1 MNNTPQRLRAS
12 LLGGALFLSGALISA
27 PTFALAPQNEEPAS
41 NIAASANAT
50 DNDEQSTKRFAQW
63 DVLKPP
69 FPLNTV
75 NIKSAEITWASLDV
89 TPDGQHIVFD
99 TLGDIFIS
107 AIDGGDA
114 RALTQDFAWNIHP
127 AVSPDGTK
135 IAFIS
140 DRDGLS
146 NVWIMNIDGTELRQV
161 TTEKNNIIHSPK
173 WSPDGQYIVVTKGI
187 MSSRSIPAGE
197 IWMYHHTGGTGLAIK
212 ERVNGLK
219 DQKNI
224 ADPAF
229 SHDGQYIYYTQDVSS
244 GFRFSY
250 NRDPLTSVFAITRF
264 DRETGEEER
273 FISGTGGAVVPTPS
287 PDGRHIAF
295 IRRIQEKTALF
306 IKDLNTGTE
315 TAVFKDL
322 ERDMQEGF
330 GSEGYFSY
338 FDWTPDSQQ
347 LVFWTAGKIHRL
359 TLKDQ
364 SLTTLDINID
374 SQLQY
379 ADAVRFDVDVAPD
392 NFAVKMLRWSQ
403 KSPDGKK
410 ALFQA
415 LGKLYIRDLKSGKTK
430 RLTKQNDHDEYFPRY
445 ANDGKTI
452 VYTTWH
458 DQELGAVRIVS
469 AKGGNVEVI
478 TQQPGHYVEP
488 AFSPDGEKVTYRKFT
503 GGYLLDPTYSVEP
516 GIYVY
521 DLDSEHTTRVSKQ
534 GMQPH
539 FAGGNERVYFTEY
552 VSGTPYSETQ
562 LSSVDLRGE
571 DKRTHLYGADKV
583 SEYRLSHDKQWV
595 AFVYQYNTYVVPFV
609 ENGKKITISPTMT
622 SLPVTQIS
630 ARAGEYLNWA
640 PDNQSLTWFHGPYLY
655 EQSLANAFAFITET
669 TSDNTAN
676 KDENAA
682 PITQGLKL
690 SFSQSSKKANG
701 YTAIVGGNVIT
712 MRDADNKQEVI
723 DNGVV
728 LINGNIIEA
737 VGPVDGITIPEDAL
751 IVNASGKTVIPGLID
766 THAHGSQGRN
776 EIIPQQNWSQF
787 SNLAF
792 GVTTIH
798 DPSNDTTE
806 IFAAAE
812 LQRAGLRVGPRVYS
826 TGTILYGAE
835 GLGYKAIINDF
846 EDAFFHVQRL
856 KDVGAISVKSYNQP
870 RRDQRQWVLQAARE
884 LNMMVVPE
892 GGGKLQQNLSMLVDG
907 HTGLEHSLPIARG
920 YNDLTKLWSAT
931 KFGYTPTFVVSY
943 GGLMGEE
950 YWYDRTNVWQNERL
964 LRYTPHTLL
973 DRRSI
978 RRPTAPDEQYNHI
991 EVAKY
996 AKTLRDNGVGV
1007 HIGAHGQRE
1016 GLAAHWELW
1025 IMAQGGFT
1033 PWEALRGGT
1042 IDGARHLGM
1051 DKQIGSIE
1059 VGKIADL
1066 AIIDG
1071 DVLADIKR
1079 SEYVSHTVL
1088 NGRVF
1093 AAANMQELGSD
1104 ITPKPFFFADDNSQ
1118 FMPQAT
1124 QLEVDAKAKNY
1135 HWVH

>member
-1 MNNTPQRLRAS
+1 MNNFPQRLRINLLSSALLLTSAFLTHTAFAS
-12 LLGGALFLSGALISA
+12 
-27 PTFALAPQNEEPAS
+27 T
-41 NIAASANAT
+41 T
-50 DNDEQSTKRFAQW
+50 DNTSSTDTETATTEKRFADW
-63 DVLKPP
+63 DVLNPA
-69 FPLNTV
+69 FPLNEI
-75 NIKSAEITWASLDV
+75 NIKSNELTWASLDV
-89 TPDGQHIVFD
+89 TPDGKHIVFD

-107 AIDGGDA
+107 SIEGGDA
-114 RALTQDFAWNIHP
+114 QPLTQDFAWNIHP
-127 AVSPDGTK
+127 AVSPNGK
-135 IAFIS
+135 QIAFIS

-146 NVWIMNIDGTELRQV
+146 NVWVMNTDGTELRQV
-161 TTEKNNIIHSPK
+161 TKEKDNIIHAPK
-173 WSPDGQYIVVTKGI
+173 WSPDGEYILVTKGI

-212 ERVNGLK
+212 KRVNGLK

-229 SHDGQYIYYTQDVSS
+229 SHDGQYIYFTQDITG
-244 GFRFSY
+244 GFRFNY
-250 NRDPLTSVFAITRF
+250 NRDPLTSIFAITRIN
-264 DRETGEEER
+264 RENGEEER

-287 PDGRHIAF
+287 PDGRYVAF

-306 IKDLNTGTE
+306 LKDLETGSE
-315 TAVFKDL
+315 RAIYHDL

-338 FDWTPDSQQ
+338 FDWTPDSQE

-359 TLKDQ
+359 NINDQ
-364 SLTTLDINID
+364 SLNTLNINLN
-374 SQLQY
+374 SNLKY
-379 ADAVRFDVDVAPD
+379 ADAVRFDVNVAPD
-392 NFAVKMLRWSQ
+392 NFDTKMLRWSQ

-415 LGKLYIRDLKSGKTK
+415 LGKLYIRDLQSGKTK
-430 RLTKQNDHDEYFPRY
+430 RLTKQNEHDEYYPRY
-445 ANDGKTI
+445 ANDGKSI

-458 DQELGAVRIVS
+458 DQKLGAVRIVS
-469 AKGGNVEVI
+469 AKGGKGDII
-478 TQQPGHYVEP
+478 TSQPGHYVEP
-488 AFSPDGEKVTYRKFT
+488 AFSPDGKKVTYRKFT
-503 GGYLLDPTYSVEP
+503 GGYLLDPAYSVEP
-516 GIYVY
+516 GLYVL
-521 DLDSEHTTRVSKQ
+521 DLDTKVTTRISKQ

-539 FAGGNERVYFTEY
+539 FSGANDRVYFTEY

-562 LSSVDLRGE
+562 LSSVNLAGE
-571 DKRTHLYGADKV
+571 DKRTHLYGANKV
-583 SEYRLSHDKQWV
+583 SEYRLSHDNKWV

-609 ENGKKITISPTMT
+609 ENGQKITISPTMT

-640 PDNQSLTWFHGPYLY
+640 PDNDSLTWFHGPYLF
-655 EQSLANAFAFITET
+655 EQSLAEAFTFVKGGSE
-669 TSDNTAN
+669 
-676 KDENAA
+676 ENAA
-682 PITQGLKL
+682 PITEGLSL
-690 SFSQSSKKANG
+690 SFAQKSKKATG
-701 YTAIVGGNVIT
+701 YTAIVGGNVVT
-712 MRDADNKQEVI
+712 MRDADEKQEVI
-723 DNGVV
+723 ENGVV
-728 LINGNIIEA
+728 LVNGNVIEA
-737 VGPVDGITIPEDAL
+737 VGPMNGITIPEGALVIDAQ
-751 IVNASGKTVIPGLID
+751 GKTVIPGLVD
-766 THAHGSQGRN
+766 THDHGSQGRN

-787 SNLAF
+787 SKLAF

-806 IFAAAE
+806 MFAAAE
-812 LQRAGLRVGPRVYS
+812 LQRAGLRIGPRLYS

-846 EDAFFHVQRL
+846 EDAYFHVQRL

-884 LNMMVVPE
+884 LDMMVVPE

-920 YNDLTKLWSAT
+920 YDDLTQLWGAT

-950 YWYDRTNVWQNERL
+950 YWYDRTNVWENERL
-964 LRYTPHTLL
+964 LRYTPHTIL

-978 RRPTAPDEQYNHI
+978 RRPTAPDNQYNHI
-991 EVAKY
+991 EVATY

-1025 IMAQGGFT
+1025 MMEQGGFT

-1071 DVLADIKR
+1071 DVLADLKR
-1079 SEYVSHTVL
+1079 SEYVTHTVI

-1093 AAANMQELGSD
+1093 EAATMKELGTD
-1104 ITPKPFFFADDNSQ
+1104 NVPAPFFFADQNNQ
-1118 FMPQAT
+1118 FLPEAT
-1124 QLEVDAKAKNY
+1124 KRQIDAKAEKY

>member
-1 MNNTPQRLRAS
+1 MNNSPQRYRIN
-12 LLGGALFLSGALISA
+12 FLSKVLILTSALLTHTA
-27 PTFALAPQNEEPAS
+27 FALT
-41 NIAASANAT
+41 T
-50 DNDEQSTKRFAQW
+50 DNTDTPEVEKITTEKRFADW
-63 DVLKPP
+63 DVLNPA
-69 FPLNTV
+69 FPLNEI
-75 NIKSAEITWASLDV
+75 NIKSNELTWASLDV
-89 TPDGQHIVFD
+89 TPNGKQIVFD
-99 TLGDIFIS
+99 TLGDIFITS
-107 AIDGGDA
+107 IDGGDA
-114 RALTQDFAWNIHP
+114 VPLTQDFAWNIHP
-127 AVSPDGTK
+127 NVSPDGK
-135 IAFIS
+135 QIAFIS

-146 NVWIMNIDGTELRQV
+146 NVWVMNIDGTELRQI
-161 TTEKNNIIHSPK
+161 TKEKNNIIHSPK
-173 WSPDGQYIVVTKGI
+173 WSPDGQYILVTKGI

-212 ERVNGLK
+212 KRVNGLK

-229 SHDGQYIYYTQDVSS
+229 SHDGRYIYFTQDITG

-250 NRDPLTSVFAITRF
+250 NRDPLNSIFAITRI
-264 DRETGEEER
+264 DRKTGEEER

-287 PDGRHIAF
+287 PDGRYVAF
-295 IRRIQEKTALF
+295 IRRIQDKTALF
-306 IKDLNTGTE
+306 LKDIQTGAE
-315 TAVFKDL
+315 RAIFNDL

-338 FDWTPDSQQ
+338 FDWTPDSNE

-359 TLKDQ
+359 SISDQ
-364 SLTTLDINID
+364 SLNSLDINLD
-374 SQLQY
+374 SNLKY
-379 ADAVRFDVDVAPD
+379 ADAVRFEVDVAPD
-392 NFAVKMLRWSQ
+392 SFDTKMLRWSQ
-403 KSPDGKK
+403 KSPDGQK

-430 RLTKQNDHDEYFPRY
+430 RLTKQNEHDEYYPRY
-445 ANDGKTI
+445 SNDGKSI

-458 DQELGAVRIVS
+458 DQQLGAVRIVP
-469 AKGGNVEVI
+469 AKGGKGKII
-478 TQQPGHYVEP
+478 TSQPGHYVEP
-488 AFSPDGEKVTYRKFT
+488 AFSPNGKKITYRKFT

-516 GIYVY
+516 GLYVL
-521 DLDSEHTTRVSKQ
+521 DLDTNTSTRISKQ

-539 FAGGNERVYFTEY
+539 FSGQNDRVYFTEY

-562 LSSVDLRGE
+562 LSSVNLTGE

-583 SEYRLSHDKQWV
+583 SEYRLSHDNKWV

-609 ENGKKITISPTMT
+609 ENGQKITISPTMT

-640 PDNQSLTWFHGPYLY
+640 PDNYSLTWFHGPYLF
-655 EQSLANAFAFITET
+655 EQSLAEAFAFVEDG
-669 TSDNTAN
+669 SE
-676 KDENAA
+676 ENAA
-682 PITQGLKL
+682 PITEGLKL
-690 SFSQSSKKANG
+690 SFKQKSQKAKG
-701 YTAIVGGNVIT
+701 YTAIVGGNVVT
-712 MRDADNKQEVI
+712 MRDADEKQEVI
-723 DNGVV
+723 ENGIV
-728 LINGNIIEA
+728 LINGNVIEA
-737 VGPVDGITIPEDAL
+737 VGPMNGITIPEGSLVIDAQ
-751 IVNASGKTVIPGLID
+751 GKTVIPGLVD
-766 THAHGSQGRN
+766 THDHGSQGRN

-787 SNLAF
+787 SKLAF

-806 IFAAAE
+806 MFAAAE
-812 LQRAGLRVGPRVYS
+812 LQRAGLRIGPRLYS

-835 GLGYKAIINDF
+835 SLGYKAIINDF
-846 EDAFFHVQRL
+846 EDAYFHVQRL

-884 LNMMVVPE
+884 LEMMVVPE

-920 YNDLTKLWSAT
+920 YADLTQLWGAT

-950 YWYDRTNVWQNERL
+950 YWYDRTNVWENERL
-964 LRYTPHTLL
+964 LRYTPHTIL

-978 RRPTAPDEQYNHI
+978 RRPTAPDNQYNHI
-991 EVAKY
+991 EVATY

-1025 IMAQGGFT
+1025 MMEQGGFT

-1071 DVLADIKR
+1071 DVLADLKR
-1079 SEYVSHTVL
+1079 SEYVTHTVI

-1093 AAANMQELGSD
+1093 EAATMKELGTD
-1104 ITPKPFFFADDNSQ
+1104 NEPAPFFFADQNNQ
-1118 FMPQAT
+1118 FLPEAT
-1124 QLEVDAKAKNY
+1124 KRQIDAKAEKY

>member
-1 MNNTPQRLRAS
+1 MNNSPQRYRIN
-12 LLGGALFLSGALISA
+12 FLSKVLILTSALLTHTA
-27 PTFALAPQNEEPAS
+27 FALT
-41 NIAASANAT
+41 T
-50 DNDEQSTKRFAQW
+50 DNTDTPEVEKITTEKRFADW
-63 DVLKPP
+63 DVLNPA
-69 FPLNTV
+69 FPLNEI
-75 NIKSAEITWASLDV
+75 NIKSNELTWASLDV
-89 TPDGQHIVFD
+89 TPNGKQIVFD
-99 TLGDIFIS
+99 TLGDIFITS
-107 AIDGGDA
+107 IDGGDA
-114 RALTQDFAWNIHP
+114 VPLTQDFAWNIHP
-127 AVSPDGTK
+127 NVSPDGK
-135 IAFIS
+135 QIAFIS

-146 NVWIMNIDGTELRQV
+146 NVWVMNIDGTELRQI
-161 TTEKNNIIHSPK
+161 TKEKNNIIHSPK
-173 WSPDGQYIVVTKGI
+173 WSPDGQYILVTKGI

-212 ERVNGLK
+212 KRVNGLK

-229 SHDGQYIYYTQDVSS
+229 SHDGRYIYFTQDITG

-250 NRDPLTSVFAITRF
+250 NRDPLNSIFAITRI

-287 PDGRHIAF
+287 PDGRYVAF
-295 IRRIQEKTALF
+295 IRRIQDKTALF
-306 IKDLNTGTE
+306 LKNIQTGAE
-315 TAVFKDL
+315 RAIFNNL

-338 FDWTPDSQQ
+338 FDWTPDSNE

-359 TLKDQ
+359 SISDQ
-364 SLTTLDINID
+364 SLNSLDINLD
-374 SQLQY
+374 SNLKY
-379 ADAVRFDVDVAPD
+379 ADAVRFEVDVAPD
-392 NFAVKMLRWSQ
+392 SFDTKMLRWSQ
-403 KSPDGKK
+403 KSPDGQK

-430 RLTKQNDHDEYFPRY
+430 RLTKQNEHDEYYPRY
-445 ANDGKTI
+445 SNDGKSI

-458 DQELGAVRIVS
+458 DQQLGAVRIVP
-469 AKGGNVEVI
+469 AKGGKGKII
-478 TQQPGHYVEP
+478 TSQPGHYVEP
-488 AFSPDGEKVTYRKFT
+488 AFSPNGKKITYRKFT

-516 GIYVY
+516 GLYVL
-521 DLDSEHTTRVSKQ
+521 DLDTNTSTRISKQ

-539 FAGGNERVYFTEY
+539 FSGQNDRVYFTEY

-562 LSSVDLRGE
+562 LSSVNLTGE

-583 SEYRLSHDKQWV
+583 SEYRLSHDNKWV

-609 ENGKKITISPTMT
+609 ENGQKITISPTMT

-640 PDNQSLTWFHGPYLY
+640 PDNNSLTWFHGPYLF
-655 EQSLANAFAFITET
+655 EQSLAEAFAFVEGG
-669 TSDNTAN
+669 SE
-676 KDENAA
+676 ENAA
-682 PITQGLKL
+682 PITEGLKL
-690 SFSQSSKKANG
+690 SFKQKSQKAKG
-701 YTAIVGGNVIT
+701 YTAIVGGNVVT
-712 MRDADNKQEVI
+712 MRDADEKQEVI
-723 DNGVV
+723 ENGIV
-728 LINGNIIEA
+728 LINGNVIEA
-737 VGPVDGITIPEDAL
+737 VGPMNGITIPEGSLVIDAQ
-751 IVNASGKTVIPGLID
+751 GKTVIPGLVD
-766 THAHGSQGRN
+766 THDHGSQGRN

-787 SNLAF
+787 SKLAF

-806 IFAAAE
+806 MFAAAE
-812 LQRAGLRVGPRVYS
+812 LQRAGLRIGPRLYS

-846 EDAFFHVQRL
+846 EDAYFHVQRL

-884 LNMMVVPE
+884 LEMMVVPE

-920 YNDLTKLWSAT
+920 YADLTQLWGAT

-950 YWYDRTNVWQNERL
+950 YWYDRTNVWENERL
-964 LRYTPHTLL
+964 LRYTPHTIL

-978 RRPTAPDEQYNHI
+978 RRPTAPDNQYNHI
-991 EVAKY
+991 EVATY

-1025 IMAQGGFT
+1025 MMEQGGFT

-1071 DVLADIKR
+1071 DVLADLKR
-1079 SEYVSHTVL
+1079 SEYVTHTVI

-1093 AAANMQELGSD
+1093 EAATMKELGTD
-1104 ITPKPFFFADDNSQ
+1104 NEPAPFFFADQNNQ
-1118 FMPQAT
+1118 FLPEAT
-1124 QLEVDAKAKNY
+1124 KRQIDAKAEKY

>member
-1 MNNTPQRLRAS
+1 MNHFPQRLRIN
-12 LLGGALFLSGALISA
+12 FLSSALLFTSA
-27 PTFALAPQNEEPAS
+27 LLTHTAYAS
-41 NIAASANAT
+41 TT
-50 DNDEQSTKRFAQW
+50 DNTSSTDTETVTTEKRFADW
-63 DVLKPP
+63 DVLNPA
-69 FPLNTV
+69 FPLNEINV
-75 NIKSAEITWASLDV
+75 KSNELTWASLDV
-89 TPDGQHIVFD
+89 TPDGKHIVFD

-107 AIDGGDA
+107 SIEGGDA
-114 RALTQDFAWNIHP
+114 QPLTQDFAWNIHP
-127 AVSPDGTK
+127 AVSPNGK
-135 IAFIS
+135 QIAFIS

-146 NVWIMNIDGTELRQV
+146 NVWVMNTDGTELRQV
-161 TTEKNNIIHSPK
+161 TKEKNNIIHAPK
-173 WSPDGQYIVVTKGI
+173 WSPDGEYILVTKGI

-212 ERVNGLK
+212 KRVNGLK

-229 SHDGQYIYYTQDVSS
+229 SHDGQYIYFTQDITG
-244 GFRFSY
+244 GFRFNY
-250 NRDPLTSVFAITRF
+250 NRDPLTSIFAITRIN
-264 DRETGEEER
+264 RENGEEER

-287 PDGRHIAF
+287 PDGRYIAF

-306 IKDLNTGTE
+306 LKDLETGAE
-315 TAVFKDL
+315 RAIYHDL

-338 FDWTPDSQQ
+338 FDWTPDSQE

-359 TLKDQ
+359 NINDQ
-364 SLTTLDINID
+364 SLNTLNINLN
-374 SQLQY
+374 SQLKY
-379 ADAVRFDVDVAPD
+379 ADAVRFDVNVAPD
-392 NFAVKMLRWSQ
+392 IFETKMLRWSQ

-415 LGKLYIRDLKSGKTK
+415 LGKLYIRDLQSGKTK
-430 RLTKQNDHDEYFPRY
+430 RLTKQNDHDEYYPRY
-445 ANDGKTI
+445 SNDGKSI

-458 DQELGAVRIVS
+458 DQKLGAVRIVS
-469 AKGGNVEVI
+469 AKSGKGEMI
-478 TQQPGHYVEP
+478 TSQPGHYVEP
-488 AFSPDGEKVTYRKFT
+488 AFSPDGKKVTYRKFT
-503 GGYLLDPTYSVEP
+503 GGYLLDPTYSIEP
-516 GIYVY
+516 GLYVL
-521 DLDSEHTTRVSKQ
+521 DLDTKVTTRISKQ

-539 FAGGNERVYFTEY
+539 FSGANDRVYFTEY

-562 LSSVDLRGE
+562 LSSVNLAGE

-583 SEYRLSHDKQWV
+583 SEYRLSHDNKWV

-609 ENGKKITISPTMT
+609 ENGQKITISPSMT

-640 PDNQSLTWFHGPYLY
+640 PDNGSLTWFHGPYLF
-655 EQSLANAFAFITET
+655 EQSLAEAFAFVEGG
-669 TSDNTAN
+669 SE
-676 KDENAA
+676 ENAA
-682 PITQGLKL
+682 PITQGLSL
-690 SFSQSSKKANG
+690 SFTQKSKKATG
-701 YTAIVGGNVIT
+701 YTAIVGGNVVT
-712 MRDADNKQEVI
+712 MRDADEKQEVI
-723 DNGVV
+723 ENGVV
-728 LINGNIIEA
+728 LVNGNVIEA
-737 VGPVDGITIPEDAL
+737 VGPMNGITIPEGALVIDAQ
-751 IVNASGKTVIPGLID
+751 GKTVIPGLVD
-766 THAHGSQGRN
+766 THDHGSQGRN

-787 SNLAF
+787 SKLAF

-806 IFAAAE
+806 MFAAAE
-812 LQRAGLRVGPRVYS
+812 LQRAGLRIGPRLYS

-846 EDAFFHVQRL
+846 EDAYFHVQRL

-884 LNMMVVPE
+884 LDMMVVPE

-907 HTGLEHSLPIARG
+907 HTGLEHSLPIAKG
-920 YNDLTKLWSAT
+920 YDDLTQLWGAT

-950 YWYDRTNVWQNERL
+950 YWYDRTNVWENERL
-964 LRYTPHTLL
+964 LRYTPHTIL

-978 RRPTAPDEQYNHI
+978 RRPTAPDNQYNHI
-991 EVAKY
+991 EVATY
-996 AKTLRDNGVGV
+996 AKTLRENGVGV

-1025 IMAQGGFT
+1025 MMEQGGFT

-1071 DVLADIKR
+1071 DVLADLKR
-1079 SEYVSHTVL
+1079 SEYVTHTVI

-1093 AAANMQELGSD
+1093 EAATMKELGTD
-1104 ITPKPFFFADDNSQ
+1104 NVPAPFFFADQNNQ
-1118 FMPQAT
+1118 FLPEAT
-1124 QLEVDAKAKNY
+1124 KRQIDAKAEKY

>member
-1 MNNTPQRLRAS
+1 MNNSPQRYRIN
-12 LLGGALFLSGALISA
+12 FLSKVLILTSALLTHTA
-27 PTFALAPQNEEPAS
+27 FALT
-41 NIAASANAT
+41 T
-50 DNDEQSTKRFAQW
+50 DNTDTPEVENITTEKRFADW
-63 DVLKPP
+63 DVLNPA
-69 FPLNTV
+69 FPLNEI
-75 NIKSAEITWASLDV
+75 NIKSNELTWASLDV
-89 TPDGQHIVFD
+89 TPNGKQIVFD
-99 TLGDIFIS
+99 TLGDIFITS
-107 AIDGGDA
+107 IDGGDA
-114 RALTQDFAWNIHP
+114 VPLTQDFAWNIHP
-127 AVSPDGTK
+127 NVSPDGK
-135 IAFIS
+135 QIAFIS

-146 NVWIMNIDGTELRQV
+146 NVWVMNIDGTELRQI
-161 TTEKNNIIHSPK
+161 TKEKNNIIHSPK
-173 WSPDGQYIVVTKGI
+173 WSPDGQYILVTKGI

-212 ERVNGLK
+212 KRVNGLK

-229 SHDGQYIYYTQDVSS
+229 SHDGRYIYFTQDITG

-250 NRDPLTSVFAITRF
+250 NRDPLNSIFAITRI

-287 PDGRHIAF
+287 PDGRYVAF
-295 IRRIQEKTALF
+295 IRRIQDKTALF
-306 IKDLNTGTE
+306 LKDIQTGAE
-315 TAVFKDL
+315 RAIFNNL

-338 FDWTPDSQQ
+338 FDWTPDSNE

-359 TLKDQ
+359 SISDQ
-364 SLTTLDINID
+364 SLNSLDINLD
-374 SQLQY
+374 SNLKY
-379 ADAVRFDVDVAPD
+379 ADAVRFEVDVAPD
-392 NFAVKMLRWSQ
+392 SFDTKMLRWSQ
-403 KSPDGKK
+403 KSPDGQK

-430 RLTKQNDHDEYFPRY
+430 RLTKQNEHDEYYPRY
-445 ANDGKTI
+445 SNDGKSI

-458 DQELGAVRIVS
+458 DQQLGAVRIVP
-469 AKGGNVEVI
+469 AKGGKGKII
-478 TQQPGHYVEP
+478 TSQPGHYVEP
-488 AFSPDGEKVTYRKFT
+488 AFSPNGKKITYRKFT

-516 GIYVY
+516 GLYVL
-521 DLDSEHTTRVSKQ
+521 DLDTNTSTRISKQ

-539 FAGGNERVYFTEY
+539 FSGQNDRVYFTEY

-562 LSSVDLRGE
+562 LSSVNLTGE

-583 SEYRLSHDKQWV
+583 SEYRLSHDNKWV

-609 ENGKKITISPTMT
+609 ENGQKITISPTMT

-640 PDNQSLTWFHGPYLY
+640 PDNNSLTWFHGPYLF
-655 EQSLANAFAFITET
+655 EQSLAEAFAFVEGG
-669 TSDNTAN
+669 SE
-676 KDENAA
+676 ENAA
-682 PITQGLKL
+682 PITEGLKL
-690 SFSQSSKKANG
+690 SFKQKSQKAKG
-701 YTAIVGGNVIT
+701 YTAIVGGNVVT
-712 MRDADNKQEVI
+712 MRDADEKQEVI
-723 DNGVV
+723 ENGIV
-728 LINGNIIEA
+728 LINGNVIEA
-737 VGPVDGITIPEDAL
+737 VGPMNGITIPEGSLVIDAQ
-751 IVNASGKTVIPGLID
+751 GKTVIPGLVD
-766 THAHGSQGRN
+766 THDHGSQGRN

-787 SNLAF
+787 SKLAF

-806 IFAAAE
+806 MFAAAE
-812 LQRAGLRVGPRVYS
+812 LQRAGLRIGPRLYS

-846 EDAFFHVQRL
+846 EDAYFHVQRL

-884 LNMMVVPE
+884 LEMMVVPE

-920 YNDLTKLWSAT
+920 YADLTQLWGAT

-950 YWYDRTNVWQNERL
+950 YWYDRTNVWENERL
-964 LRYTPHTLL
+964 LRYTPHTIL

-978 RRPTAPDEQYNHI
+978 RRPTAPDNQYNHI
-991 EVAKY
+991 EVATY

-1025 IMAQGGFT
+1025 MMEQGGFT

-1071 DVLADIKR
+1071 DVLADLKR
-1079 SEYVSHTVL
+1079 SEYVTHTVI

-1093 AAANMQELGSD
+1093 EAATMKELGTD
-1104 ITPKPFFFADDNSQ
+1104 NEPAPFFFADQNNQ
-1118 FMPQAT
+1118 FLPEAT
-1124 QLEVDAKAKNY
+1124 KRQIDAKAEKY